1 MSMRIKIFFA
11 LCVGALAFGSAFG
24 QHYVGA
30 KVGYGSGSVRLF
42 PQQETGMIWGMYSGG
57 LSWKYYSTEKY
68 VGGVQVDLEFMQKGY
83 KHLKPYAPMPEDT
96 TTMYYRYVNSVQL
109 PLIWQPHVYLFNRSL
124 RVFLNLG
131 LVFSYNI
138 DSHYKWTS
146 DQEGLIEEGTYDMIL
161 VRDNRWGY
169 GLCGGFGMSVL
180 MNRFEI
186 MAEGRYYYGYSD
198 ILKNRNK
205 YADNPLRSP
214 LDNIN
219 ISIGM
224 YYRLGKGGLLSAPS
238 KRAAARMLKKESKEL
253 EKNEK

>member
-1 MSMRIKIFFA
+1 MICLCTVA
-11 LCVGALAFGSAFG
+11 LTSAHA
-24 QHYVGA
+24 QHYIGA
-30 KVGYGSGSVRLF
+30 KVGYGSGSVRIF
-42 PQQETGMIWGMYSGG
+42 PPQETGMLWGMYSGG
-57 LSWKYYSTEKY
+57 VSWKYYSKEKY

-83 KHLKPYAPMPEDT
+83 KQDMPYAPMPEDT
-96 TTMYYRYVNSVQL
+96 TTTYHRFVNSVQM

-138 DSHYKWTS
+138 DSRYEWTS
-146 DQEGLIEEGTYDMIL
+146 QTDGLIEKGTHDMIL

-180 MNRFEI
+180 IKRFEI

-198 ILKNRNK
+198 VLKNRNK

-219 ISIGM
+219 VSIGM

-238 KRAAARMLKKESKEL
+238 KRAAAKMVAKESETETIKI
-253 EKNEK
+253 EK